1 VPAARSAYAAAA
13 VTSTAPLLLSRTSRL
28 SLLCGHAEP
37 LNGLAFSPDGQLL
50 VSGDDQGWV
59 YLWDLTGRNGT
70 RVLRRPDLR
79 RRPPW
84 RDPPLPG
91 LPRPGDR
98 RRRRLPRVRTPWG
111 VTHLAFLPGGTRL
124 AVAMLFDGVE
134 LWDVVSGRQLRCL
147 FLEGP
152 IAVDGD
158 ALWAFERGGRAVRID
173 PLTGRRTRVTSFPG
187 LAPGIE
193 PVLDLGL
200 RRVTQVEDDAL
211 RVWDLDTGELV
222 ATTRIAAP
230 DPSGSRLVAL
240 TPDGRRAVILRFDET
255 GAPAVVDQGSARTFA
270 VRPDLLAAGEESGTV
285 RLTAQHGSVELPTTQ
300 AGVVA
305 VAFTPDGE
313 SVVSAHADGVVRR
326 WSLSTGGCTRQLRS
340 PWGKLV
346 ALHPD
351 GTVALSTDERV
362 AWVWEVATGAV
373 LLRVPAGAAWGW
385 ALGGRTVVMRARAGV
400 TAWDFTTGNVTCR
413 HTGPTAGPMALD
425 HAGERLAMAGD
436 RDRPRATV
444 LTLAT
449 GQTSEVPRRA
459 DSDDETVS
467 LAFSPDGR
475 TLVLGGLGCSVMAWD
490 LAAGRRL
497 GEWAPHRDSVTVA
510 VSVDGRIAG
519 ATHYDP
525 AIWLHDPATST
536 SRALFGHHGAARAV
550 AFSPDGRWLAS
561 GALDG
566 AVCLWD
572 PRTGERALTFQV
584 LPSGDGWVT
593 HSPRDAWIGSPD
605 ASGYLRL
612 GAGEVPEPLSP
623 PAPAAIARALVTTTS
638 GPSARPGA
646 IGRR

>member
-1 VPAARSAYAAAA
+1 M
-13 VTSTAPLLLSRTSRL
+13 
-28 SLLCGHAEP
+28 
-37 LNGLAFSPDGQLL
+37 
-50 VSGDDQGWV
+50 
-59 YLWDLTGRNGT
+59 
-70 RVLRRPDLR
+70 
-79 RRPPW
+79 
-84 RDPPLPG
+84 
-91 LPRPGDR
+91 
-98 RRRRLPRVRTPWG
+98 
-111 VTHLAFLPGGTRL
+111 THLAFLSGGTRL

-134 LWDVVSGRQLRCL
+134 LWDVASARQLRCL

-285 RLTAQHGSVELPTTQ
+285 RLTAQHGSVELPNTQ

-313 SVVSAHADGVVRR
+313 RVVSAHADGVVRS

-346 ALHPD
+346 KLHPD

-362 AWVWEVATGAV
+362 AWVWEVATGEV
-373 LLRVPAGAAWGW
+373 LLRVPAVGAWRW
-385 ALGGRTVVMRARAGV
+385 ALGGRTVVRRNRAGV
-400 TAWDFTTGNVTCR
+400 TAWDFTTGACWCR
-413 HTGPTAGPMALD
+413 HTGPTGRAMALD
-425 HAGERLAMAGD
+425 RAGERLAVAGD
-436 RDRPRATV
+436 QDGPRATV

-449 GQTSEVPRRA
+449 GQTSDVPQDRN
-459 DSDDETVS
+459 DETVS

-475 TLVLGGLGCSVMAWD
+475 TLVLGGQGFSVVAWD
-490 LAAGRRL
+490 LAAGRRI
-497 GEWAPHRDSVTVA
+497 GEWAPHADSVTAA

-519 ATHYDP
+519 ATAYDP

-536 SRALFGHHGAARAV
+536 SRVLFGHRGAARAV

-561 GALDG
+561 GAVDG

-593 HSPRDAWIGSPD
+593 VSPRDAWIGSAD
-605 ASGYLRL
+605 ASAYLRL

-646 IGRR
+646 IGWP